1 MDYYQVLLSDI
12 DATKDL
18 KTIFD
23 SKRTILEKAD
33 KVPAP
38 GNIKA
43 SLDTQIE
50 KIKNT
55 PINLKSLTVADE
67 NFFLY
72 GNENMITEICV
83 SKLNESISIYG
94 LIAFLG
100 KTTNKDNKLHLIMP
114 EQKLKFN
121 LKKDVYKDKI
131 KLILGKA
138 SKTSFSTPE
147 DNGLNFGVLCTK
159 EIEQ

>member
-1 MDYYQVLLSDI
+1 
-12 DATKDL
+12 
-18 KTIFD
+18 
-23 SKRTILEKAD
+23 
-33 KVPAP
+33 
-38 GNIKA
+38 
-43 SLDTQIE
+43 
-50 KIKNT
+50 
-55 PINLKSLTVADE
+55 
-67 NFFLY
+67 
-72 GNENMITEICV
+72 MITEICV